1 MRPAVSHKRQLG
13 AKAGVVADAS
23 VHRPI
28 EDLGDA
34 FGSLQQS
41 LRSYLRRRLHDPV
54 QAEDL
59 LQDIFVKA
67 LTSERAG
74 RRINNP
80 AGWLYAAARTT
91 LIDHYRATGTP
102 IEALDDNIPNPEVD
116 DLQLHQELSLCLRPF
131 IEQLAPIYRDTLIAS
146 DILGETMQSL
156 ANKQEVS
163 VSAIKSRAVRARTM
177 LKEALLRC
185 CGVETVNGVV
195 TDYQRVSPPECGG
208 KCA

>member
-1 MRPAVSHKRQLG
+1 MP
-13 AKAGVVADAS
+13 S
-23 VHRPI
+23 VYRPI

-59 LQDIFVKA
+59 LQDIFVKG

-80 AGWLYAAARTT
+80 
-91 LIDHYRATGTP
+91 
-102 IEALDDNIPNPEVD
+102 
-116 DLQLHQELSLCLRPF
+116 
-131 IEQLAPIYRDTLIAS
+131 
-146 DILGETMQSL
+146 
-156 ANKQEVS
+156 
-163 VSAIKSRAVRARTM
+163 AVRARTM

-185 CGVETVNGVV
+185 CRVETVNGVV